1 MILTDSII
9 LFFLILLSAFF
20 SGSETAF
27 MNLKVHRK
35 SIPAHLKAIL
45 KDEQLFLTSVLS
57 ANTVVNISI
66 AVISTYLTSY
76 IFANCI
82 DFLIAI
88 FLGTISPKTKM
99 IIPTKNTSKI
109 HK

>member
-27 MNLKVHRK
+27 MNLKIHRK

-45 KDEQLFLTSVLS
+45 KDEQLFLTSVYKS
-57 ANTVVNISI
+57 
-66 AVISTYLTSY
+66 
-76 IFANCI
+76 
-82 DFLIAI
+82 
-88 FLGTISPKTKM
+88 
-99 IIPTKNTSKI
+99 
-109 HK
+109 